1 MQSRFCCFY
10 TFLYN
15 WRLISSLVLTLY
27 DQREQTWF
35 NQTLLLS
42 IQFHAMKTWIKMNHN
57 LISLGWNFD
66 IGVFFVCTP
75 HIKNF
80 IGLLSNKRGS
90 QVLVHQKMEGICC
103 KWGKVTVNHFL
114 EEINKSHSFDKWVWP
129 LIDMIFCQNPSMSFK
144 SFENTTLVNTWIY
157 IRLKSLKIFWFGI

>member
-66 IGVFFVCTP
+66 IGVLLFAP
-75 HIKNF
+75 HTSKTLSAFCQINVGARCWCIRKWKESVASGEKWQLITFWRKSTNL
-80 IGLLSNKRGS
+80 ILLTSES
-90 QVLVHQKMEGICC
+90 
-103 KWGKVTVNHFL
+103 
-114 EEINKSHSFDKWVWP
+114 P
-129 LIDMIFCQNPSMSFK
+129 LIDMIFCQDPSMSFK
-144 SFENTTLVNTWIY
+144 GFENTTFVNTWIY

>member
-1 MQSRFCCFY
+1 MIKGSKLGLIKHYCYLFNSTPWKLEPQPNFF
-10 TFLYN
+10 
-15 WRLISSLVLTLY
+15 RLEFWY
-27 DQREQTWF
+27 WC
-35 NQTLLLS
+35 
-42 IQFHAMKTWIKMNHN
+42 
-57 LISLGWNFD
+57 
-66 IGVFFVCTP
+66 FFVCTP

-129 LIDMIFCQNPSMSFK
+129 LIDMIFCQDPSMSFK
-144 SFENTTLVNTWIY
+144 GFENTTFVNTWIY

>member
-66 IGVFFVCTP
+66 IGVFLFAP
-75 HIKNF
+75 HTSKTLSAFCQINVGARCWCIRKWKESVASGEKWQLITFWRKSTNL
-80 IGLLSNKRGS
+80 ILLTSESGLL
-90 QVLVHQKMEGICC
+90 
-103 KWGKVTVNHFL
+103 
-114 EEINKSHSFDKWVWP
+114 
-129 LIDMIFCQNPSMSFK
+129 
-144 SFENTTLVNTWIY
+144 
-157 IRLKSLKIFWFGI
+157 